1 MVKNLILKHPTLLPT
16 IPKLKCFTNTQILK
30 QKNYKGQCQKKWTIN
45 TQHTQSW
52 HIYKKMRKG
61 EEGGR

>member
-30 QKNYKGQCQKKWTIN
+30 KNYKGQCQKKWTIN
-45 TQHTQSW
+45 TQHIHNGTYIELHST
-52 HIYKKMRKG
+52 ILM
-61 EEGGR
+61 